1 MIMQRTGILK
11 RLWGALLGRD
21 TPSGEPRTPLVE
33 PGPPDEQRAQLLARV
48 ASLEMDLI
56 ERDQRIEQMR
66 AEYAALQAARERA
79 GAEAGQDQLERLFKR
94 LAGTLGNLN
103 VLTAMAEAGR
113 EVDAGDL
120 IQLIKGL
127 EKELGRAG
135 LEPIGQVGEKTLF
148 AVASHQRMS
157 GGAVHD
163 GVPVIVQIPGYRLV
177 EKILIKALVSA
188 REDQPRQE
196 QDNGPDRD

>member
-1 MIMQRTGILK
+1 MNSEKTGYFA
-11 RLWGALLGRD
+11 RLLAALLGRD
-21 TPSGEPRTPLVE
+21 VPPPVSGPTVSADERQLEFQATVAGLKME
-33 PGPPDEQRAQLLARV
+33 LRERDEQVRQLKN
-48 ASLEMDLI
+48 
-56 ERDQRIEQMR
+56 
-66 AEYAALQAARERA
+66 EYAALEAARQRA
-79 GAEAGQDQLERLFKR
+79 TSEAAADQLERLFKR

-113 EVDAGDL
+113 EVDTGDL

-127 EKELGRAG
+127 EKELHRAG

-157 GGAVHD
+157 GGAVRD
-163 GVPVIVQIPGYRLV
+163 GVPVTVQIPGYRLG
-177 EKILIKALVSA
+177 EKVLIKALVSA
-188 REDQPRQE
+188 RADEPRQE

>member
-1 MIMQRTGILK
+1 MNMQRTGILG
-11 RLWGALLGRD
+11 RLWGALMGRNAPP
-21 TPSGEPRTPLVE
+21 TEVPSSRVE
-33 PGPPDEQRAQLLARV
+33 PGPPDEQRARLLARV
-48 ASLEMDLI
+48 ASLEMDLV

-66 AEYAALQAARERA
+66 AEYATLQAARERA
-79 GAEAGQDQLERLFKR
+79 GAEAGQDQLEKLFKT

-113 EVDAGDL
+113 EVEAGDL

-127 EKELGRAG
+127 EKELHRAG

-157 GGAVHD
+157 GGAVHE
-163 GVPVIVQIPGYRLV
+163 GVPVVVQIPGYRLG
-177 EKILIKALVSA
+177 EKVLSKALVSA
-188 REDQPRQE
+188 RADQARQE
-196 QDNGPDRD
+196 QDNGQDRD

>member
-1 MIMQRTGILK
+1 MNMQKTGILK
-11 RLWGALLGRD
+11 RLWGALMGRNAPP
-21 TPSGEPRTPLVE
+21 TEVPSPRVE
-33 PGPPDEQRAQLLARV
+33 PGPPDEERAQLLARV
-48 ASLEMDLI
+48 ASLEMELR
-56 ERDQRIEQMR
+56 ERDRRIEQMR
-66 AEYAALQAARERA
+66 AEYATLQAAKARA
-79 GAEAGQDQLERLFKR
+79 GAEAGQDQLEKLFKR

-113 EVDAGDL
+113 EVDTGDL

-127 EKELGRAG
+127 EKEFGRAG
-135 LEPIGQVGEKTLF
+135 LEPIGAVGEKTLF

-163 GVPVIVQIPGYRLV
+163 SVPVIVQVPGYRLGA
-177 EKILIKALVSA
+177 KILIKALVSA
-188 REDQPRQE
+188 REDEPRQE

>member
-21 TPSGEPRTPLVE
+21 TARGEPRTPLVE
-33 PGPPDEQRAQLLARV
+33 PCPPDEQRAQLLARV

-56 ERDQRIEQMR
+56 EQDQRIEQMR

>member
-1 MIMQRTGILK
+1 MNMQGTGILT
-11 RLWGALLGRD
+11 RLWGALMGRNAPL
-21 TPSGEPRTPLVE
+21 TEAPSPRVE
-33 PGPPDEQRAQLLARV
+33 PGPPDEQQAQLLARV

-79 GAEAGQDQLERLFKR
+79 GAQAGQDELEKLFKK
-94 LAGTLGNLN
+94 LAATLGNLN

-113 EVDAGDL
+113 EVETGDL

-157 GGAVHD
+157 GGAVRE
-163 GVPVIVQIPGYRLV
+163 GVPVVVQIPGYRLG
-177 EKILIKALVSA
+177 EKILTKALVSA
-188 REDQPRQE
+188 RADEPRQE
-196 QDNGPDRD
+196 QDNGQNRD